1 MKKIYGILMLTVLAI
16 CSVTFV
22 SCGDD
27 DDEEDLPS
35 GVSQSFIGT
44 WRINLVEDEYQE
56 WLEFQFK
63 SDGTFIYRDW
73 DNEENTIY
81 TENGWYNVI
90 ANNLTL
96 KWADGSEDTFVY
108 SINGKKL
115 MLVYIEG
122 DNFDVGLALTMTKQ

>member
-73 DNEENTIY
+73 DNEENT
-81 TENGWYNVI
+81 
-90 ANNLTL
+90 
-96 KWADGSEDTFVY
+96 
-108 SINGKKL
+108 
-115 MLVYIEG
+115 LVSR
-122 DNFDVGLALTMTKQ
+122 